1 MAETHFTENQ
11 CYENFRVTKGT
22 FAFIL
27 NKVSEDISRKDA
39 VMRKAIPA
47 KHRLG
52 ITLYFFA
59 STIEYKTIG
68 NLFGVFAAF
77 VCFCVKEVCEA
88 IRKRLRNVLNIPQE
102 ENLLQ
107 VMQCYEEK
115 QGFTMCI
122 GAIDGT
128 RIHILAPS
136 GSHNNYVNR
145 KRQHSVIMQTIVD
158 CFYLFRDIVVGW
170 PGSVHNVRVLS
181 TSCIFKK
188 V

>member
-1 MAETHFTENQ
+1 MAETHFTDNQ
-11 CYENFRVTKGT
+11 CHENFRVTKGT

-47 KHRLG
+47 RDRLT
-52 ITLYFFA
+52 ITLYFLA
-59 STIEYKTIG
+59 STIEYKTIY
-68 NLFGVFAAF
+68 NLFGVSAAF
-77 VCFCVKEVCEA
+77 VCFCVKEVRQA

-107 VMQCYEEK
+107 VVQSYEEK

-128 RIHILAPS
+128 PIHILAPT
-136 GSHNNYVNR
+136 GSNTNYVSQKGR
-145 KRQHSVIMQTIVD
+145 HSVIMQAIVD
-158 CFYLFRDIVVGW
+158 CYLFRDLVVGW
-170 PGSVHNVRVLS
+170 PGSVHNARVL
-181 TSCIFKK
+181 
-188 V
+188 